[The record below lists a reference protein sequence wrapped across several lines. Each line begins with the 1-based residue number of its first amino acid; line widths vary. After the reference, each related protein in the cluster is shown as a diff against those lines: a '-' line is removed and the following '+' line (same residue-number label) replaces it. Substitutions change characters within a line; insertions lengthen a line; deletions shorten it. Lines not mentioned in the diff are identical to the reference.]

1 MNITILPMNN
11 KTSLLHFLKPGIPKR
26 YLLFIAAL
34 AWTFAGSIL
43 LYRGYVMMLLY
54 PEILW
59 TKISISVIIG
69 IGFFILVFSKISLKH
84 TIRIVNLKPERP
96 CLFSFF
102 NWQSYIMMAIMIT
115 VGITLRTSDIISPKY
130 LSFFYIIMGTPLF
143 LSAFRFYF
151 FAIFYEKAE
160 NKILKK

>member
-1 MNITILPMNN
+1 MDN
-11 KTSLLHFLKPGIPKR
+11 KTSLLQFLKPGIPKR

-43 LYRGYVMMLLY
+43 LYRGYLMMILY
-54 PEILW
+54 PENFSI
-59 TKISISVIIG
+59 KVIISVLIG
-69 IGFFILVFSKISLKH
+69 IVFFILVFSKISLNH
-84 TIRIVNLKPERP
+84 TIRIVNLTSERP

-102 NWQSYIMMAIMIT
+102 NWQSYIMMAIMMS
-115 VGITLRTSDIISPKY
+115 VGITLRTSGIISPKY

-151 FAIFYEKAE
+151 FGIFYEKAE
-160 NKILKK
+160 NRIIKK